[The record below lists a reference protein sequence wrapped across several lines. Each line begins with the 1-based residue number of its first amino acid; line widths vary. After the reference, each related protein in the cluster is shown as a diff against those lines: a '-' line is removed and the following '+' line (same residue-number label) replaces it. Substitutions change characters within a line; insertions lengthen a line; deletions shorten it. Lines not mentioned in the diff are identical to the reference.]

1 MPRRASGRAARKSTA
16 GAKRATR
23 QRSFR
28 LPEHIL
34 ELLEERARERGE
46 SGNRL
51 AEQLIYEGL
60 HTRNHPLIYFRQGA
74 SGDRRPALVG
84 TRLYVWQVVE
94 TLRAS
99 DGSIDQAADYL
110 GLTPAQV
117 QGCVSYY
124 ADFRDEVDAYAAEE
138 LEFARREQ
146 DRWRREQE
154 VLG

>member
-1 MPRRASGRAARKSTA
+1 MGKT
-16 GAKRATR
+16 AKRADRGTR

-28 LPEHIL
+28 LPERTL
-34 ELLEERARERGE
+34 ELLEEQARERGE

-60 HTRNHPLIYFRQGA
+60 RTGNHPLIRFRPGA
-74 SGDRRPALVG
+74 GGRRRPALIG
-84 TRLYVWQVVE
+84 TRIYVPQVIE

-99 DGSIDQAADYL
+99 DGSTEETADYL

-117 QGCVSYY
+117 QACVSYY
-124 ADFRDEVDAYAAEE
+124 ADFRDEVDAYAEE
-138 LEFARREQ
+138 EREFARREQ
-146 DRWRREQE
+146 DRWRRERE